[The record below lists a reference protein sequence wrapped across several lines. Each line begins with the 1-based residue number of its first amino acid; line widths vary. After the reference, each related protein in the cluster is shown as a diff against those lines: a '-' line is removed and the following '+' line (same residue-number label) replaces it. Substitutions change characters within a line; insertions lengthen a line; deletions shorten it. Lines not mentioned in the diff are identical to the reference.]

1 MGADAEMNSAGRFI
15 WRRER
20 GTKRAAVGQFE
31 HCANDGERVM
41 KKILMS
47 VVLASMLAAC
57 ASTDVKDE
65 GAPVEDRKPDAVSK
79 APGTTPPPVSQAP
92 VGKPIDSR
100 PTVGNPLK
108 DPGNILSKRSVYFD
122 FDSSVVKDEFK
133 PMVTAHAKFLTDNR
147 GRKVVVQGNTD
158 ERGSREYNIALGQ
171 RRAESVKKMMMLLGA
186 TDSQIEA
193 VSFGEE
199 KPRSAGTD
207 EASYAEN
214 RRSDIVYD
222 GE

>member
-1 MGADAEMNSAGRFI
+1 M
-15 WRRER
+15 
-20 GTKRAAVGQFE
+20 KR
-31 HCANDGERVM
+31 
-41 KKILMS
+41 ILMS

-57 ASTDVKDE
+57 ASKDVKDE
-65 GAPVEDRKPDAVSK
+65 GAPVEDRKPEAVQ
-79 APGTTPPPVSQAP
+79 APVTPPPPPVTKAP
-92 VGKPIDSR
+92 VAKPIDTS
-100 PTVGNPLK
+100 PTMANPLK

-147 GRKVVVQGNTD
+147 GRKAVVQGNTD
-158 ERGSREYNIALGQ
+158 ERGSREYNLALGQ

-199 KPRSAGTD
+199 KPRASGSD
-207 EASYAEN
+207 EAAYAEN